1 MPLYPPPGTA
11 VTTLTTKGDIL
22 GHTGSALGRLPA
34 GTNGKP
40 LVYDSSQ
47 TLGLRAGPIT
57 AFTVTGVNADRVLDA
72 DNTTLNELLNVFGTF
87 LQDTGYA

>member
-1 MPLYPPPGTA
+1 MPLFNPISQT
-11 VTTLTTKGDIL
+11 TTLTTKGDLL
-22 GHTGSALGRLPA
+22 GYTGSALGRLPA

-57 AFTVTGVNADRVLDA
+57 PFTVVGVNADRVIDV